1 MFLLCTD
8 FLNRSRAR
16 TTSEMM
22 EVDDKIMP
30 LPNFRVKPKK
40 WKSSS
45 SIQYTAQQQQQHI
58 NMHMGPP
65 GVHDNRSIPAS
76 RRFCSGGLG
85 SVAPAVTAAALDVT
99 AAGGARVFTPEEERR
114 RRALLLMRR
123 QGLLIAR

>member
-1 MFLLCTD
+1 
-8 FLNRSRAR
+8 
-16 TTSEMM
+16 M

-30 LPNFRVKPKK
+30 LPNFRAKPKK

-45 SIQYTAQQQQQHI
+45 SIQYTAHAQQQQHI

-76 RRFCSGGLG
+76 RRFCSGLG
-85 SVAPAVTAAALDVT
+85 SVAPAVVTAAASDVA
-99 AAGGARVFTPEEERR
+99 AAGGARTFTPEEERR

-123 QGLLIAR
+123 QGLLITR

>member
-1 MFLLCTD
+1 
-8 FLNRSRAR
+8 
-16 TTSEMM
+16 MM

-45 SIQYTAQQQQQHI
+45 SIHYTAQQQQQHI
-58 NMHMGPP
+58 NMHMGP

-76 RRFCSGGLG
+76 RRFCSGLG
-85 SVAPAVTAAALDVT
+85 SVAPALTAAASDVT

-123 QGLLIAR
+123 QGLLITR

>member
-45 SIQYTAQQQQQHI
+45 SIQFTAQQQQQHI

-76 RRFCSGGLG
+76 RRFCSGLG
-85 SVAPAVTAAALDVT
+85 SVAPAVVTAAASDVA
-99 AAGGARVFTPEEERR
+99 AAGGARTFTPEEERR

-123 QGLLIAR
+123 QGLLITR

>member
-1 MFLLCTD
+1 
-8 FLNRSRAR
+8 
-16 TTSEMM
+16 MM

-45 SIQYTAQQQQQHI
+45 SIQYTAQQQQQH
-58 NMHMGPP
+58 NMHMGP

-76 RRFCSGGLG
+76 RRFCNGLG
-85 SVAPAVTAAALDVT
+85 LVAPAAAVASDVT

-123 QGLLIAR
+123 QGLLITR

>member
-1 MFLLCTD
+1 
-8 FLNRSRAR
+8 
-16 TTSEMM
+16 MM

-45 SIQYTAQQQQQHI
+45 SIQYTAHAQQQQQHI

-76 RRFCSGGLG
+76 RRFCSGLG
-85 SVAPAVTAAALDVT
+85 SVAPAVTAAAPDVT

-123 QGLLIAR
+123 QGLLITR

>member
-1 MFLLCTD
+1 
-8 FLNRSRAR
+8 
-16 TTSEMM
+16 MM

-45 SIQYTAQQQQQHI
+45 SIQYTAHAQQQH
-58 NMHMGPP
+58 NMHMGPM

-76 RRFCSGGLG
+76 RRLCNGLG
-85 SVAPAVTAAALDVT
+85 SVVAPAAMAASEVAAA
-99 AAGGARVFTPEEERR
+99 ASAGARVFTPEEERR

-123 QGLLIAR
+123 QGLLITR